1 MCSAHE
7 MTRCWCALQCNA
19 EPTSTRWRCG
29 DTKLCAKDAALED
42 ALTSFANK
50 CRPCHFYS
58 LRARRWQHLTH
69 RSAARLAESTSSSEK
84 FEPRD
89 VHELC
94 GPHDAESGS
103 AKASPRAACPS
114 RAAPSRVSAAPVS
127 LATAICVPNAISGRE
142 HGFLPRSP
150 QHCTRLGHALRA
162 AITGILAGRA
172 RRSTVVKVLR
182 ELLAPEGTPR

>member
-1 MCSAHE
+1 MPIKQLSKISDRVSCESSICKTSCSREHVGGSILRIE
-7 MTRCWCALQCNA
+7 VQPGW
-19 EPTSTRWRCG
+19 
-29 DTKLCAKDAALED
+29 
-42 ALTSFANK
+42 
-50 CRPCHFYS
+50 
-58 LRARRWQHLTH
+58 LRARR
-69 RSAARLAESTSSSEK
+69 AARSS
-84 FEPRD
+84 PRD

-127 LATAICVPNAISGRE
+127 LATKAICVPNAISGRE

-172 RRSTVVKVLR
+172 RRSTVVKVLSVNCLPQR
-182 ELLAPEGTPR
+182 GPLANSLRHTAAQGWFSWLG